1 MDKELRRLKELDR
14 EIQIFTHVAAVL
26 NWDQETYMPEAAV
39 DERSD
44 QAAAIQA
51 IIHEKRTAPEMGDL
65 LAKLGADEDNPKGDA
80 ALSDM
85 DRALIR
91 VIYRDFSREIKLP
104 KELVVRLAKVT
115 SVGQSRWV
123 EARRKSDFPGFVPV
137 LGEIV
142 DLVIESAE
150 RLGYPEHPYDALL
163 DGYEPWMRT
172 ARVRTVFEQ
181 LQRDLVPLVTAIKDS
196 PQVPDEFL
204 YADFPIAQQ
213 DQFGRSVLEKMQWD
227 FTRGRLDVSAHPFT
241 STLGARDVRL
251 TTRYDANNFKGGV
264 FGTIHEAGHGLY
276 ELGFPQ
282 EVNGS
287 SLSNAASL
295 GVHESQSRTWENI
308 IGRSRPFWTF
318 FYPRLREINPQQ
330 LAGQDLESF
339 YRAINKVEPS
349 HIRVE
354 ADEVTYSLH
363 VILRFNLETRLV
375 NREIAVKDLA
385 EAWREESRKLL
396 GIVPASD
403 ALGVLQDIHWSLG
416 LIGYFPT
423 YALGNLYG
431 AQFTATMR
439 KELPDLD
446 ERLEAGDLASVLDWL
461 RRNIHRHGSSLTAEE
476 LVRTVTGEDLR
487 ADYFVHY
494 LKEKYRGIYNLT
506 GI

>member
-14 EIQIFTHVAAVL
+14 EIQIFTHVASVL
-26 NWDQETYMPEAAV
+26 SWDQETYMPEAAV
-39 DERSD
+39 EERSD
-44 QAAAIQA
+44 QAASIQA
-51 IIHEKRTAPEMGDL
+51 IIHEKRTSSEMGDL
-65 LAKLGADEDNPKGDA
+65 LAKLGADDDNPKGDS
-80 ALSDM
+80 ALSDE

-91 VIYRDFSREIKLP
+91 VIYRDFSREVKLA
-104 KELVVRLAKVT
+104 KDLVVRLAKVT

-137 LGEIV
+137 LDEIV
-142 DLVIESAE
+142 DLVIETAE
-150 RLGYPEHPYDALL
+150 SLGYSEHPYDALL

-172 ARVRTVFEQ
+172 ARVKAVFEQ
-181 LQRDLVPLVTAIKDS
+181 LQLDLVPLVSAIKDS
-196 PQVPDEFL
+196 PQVTDQFL
-204 YADFPIAQQ
+204 YADFPVPQQ
-213 DQFGRSVLEKMQWD
+213 DQFGRFVLEKMKWD

-264 FGTIHEAGHGLY
+264 FSTIHEAGHGLY
-276 ELGFPQ
+276 ELGFAQ
-282 EVNGS
+282 NVSGS

-308 IGRSRPFWTF
+308 VGRSRAFWTF
-318 FYPRLREINPQQ
+318 FYPRLREIFPQQ
-330 LAGQDLESF
+330 LAAHDLDSF
-339 YRAINKVEPS
+339 YRAINRVEPS

-375 NREIAVKDLA
+375 ARQIAVKDLA
-385 EAWREESRKLL
+385 EVWREESRKLL
-396 GIVPASD
+396 GIVPEND

-431 AQFTATMR
+431 AQFSAKMR
-439 KELPDLD
+439 KDIPDLD
-446 ERLEAGDLASVLDWL
+446 HRLEAGELTVVLDWL
-461 RRNIHRHGSSLTAEE
+461 RRNIHRHGNSLTAEE

-487 ADYFVHY
+487 ADYFVSY